1 MSDISKIKP
10 YGSTGAEYTIKDA
23 NAQPKTLATPI
34 SVGGVSKTTVE
45 SALQAL
51 NLGFYID
58 NDGDLCQS

>member
-10 YGSTGAEYTIKDA
+10 FGVSGEEYNIKDA

-58 NDGDLCQS
+58 NDGDICQN